1 MNTTID
7 EQELTRW
14 LDSEMNPT
22 DLVRFE
28 AKLRNDPVMRS
39 KAEAMQ
45 RLCSQVR
52 EHFPR
57 VADVSHPD
65 FFNSQIQERIR
76 ELDVADQREQEKVSP
91 WLRWM
96 HRPWLVLAGTMA
108 LVLLIGQVVFQ
119 GGDDADTATTLLNTY
134 SPDANIR
141 PRSYHSKD
149 ANATVLEL
157 DGVEDI
163 PADANVVGDKEACRH
178 APHRW
183 LAQAGVSSDRGT
195 SMLALAMNDVSLPAM
210 IAP

>member
-1 MNTTID
+1 MNTTLD

-28 AKLRNDPVMRS
+28 ARLRNDPVMRAE
-39 KAEAMQ
+39 AEAMQ
-45 RLCSQVR
+45 SLCSQVK

-57 VADVSHPD
+57 AADVSHPD

-76 ELDVADQREQEKVSP
+76 ELDLADQRQQEKGSP

-96 HRPWLVLAGTMA
+96 HRPWLVLAGAMA

-119 GGDDADTATTLLNTY
+119 SGDDADTSTTLLNTY

-163 PADANVVGDKEACRH
+163 PADKNVMGDKEAYH
-178 APHRW
+178 SVPHRW
-183 LAQAGVSSDRGT
+183 VAQAGGQPGHGDT
-195 SMLALAMNDVSLPAM
+195 LPALAMNDIRLPAM